1 MTEKTMSIGSAWR
14 SFYDKAGLPRIII
27 GVFFIFLN
35 ILSILLGITFG
46 PLMTDVLIR
55 ALMNM
60 ILVLAMVPGIRSGIG
75 LNFGLPLGILCGLL
89 GGVISIEMDL
99 SGAVGFFAAILIS
112 IPFAIIVG
120 IAYGF
125 LLNRV
130 KGSEMMVATYVG
142 FSAVSLMCIGW
153 MLLPLTAPEMAWPMG
168 RGVRTTI
175 SLEGRFNHILNDFWR
190 FPNKE
195 MDFSL
200 GGFEIP
206 TGLILFVGFMLFMMW
221 VINRSKMGIAMKAV
235 GANPKFAVASGLN
248 VNFYRMFGTVLS
260 TVFGAVGILVY
271 AQSFG
276 FLQLYLAPM
285 FMGFAAVAGV
295 LIGGAN
301 VRDANVSHVI
311 IGTFLF
317 QGLLV
322 VALPVANNIMTLGS
336 LAEIT
341 RIVVSNGIILYALT
355 QVTGG
360 D

>member
-1 MTEKTMSIGSAWR
+1 MTEKAMSFSTAWK
-14 SFYDKAGLPRIII
+14 SFYAKAGLPRIVI

-35 ILSILLGITFG
+35 IVSIVIGISFG
-46 PLMTDVLIR
+46 SLMTDVIIR

-89 GGVISIEMDL
+89 GGVISIELDFT
-99 SGAVGFFAAILIS
+99 GAMGFLMAILIA

-120 IAYGF
+120 IAYGW

-142 FSAVSLMCIGW
+142 FSAVSLMSIGW
-153 MLLPLTAPEMAWPMG
+153 MLLPLNAPEMAWPMG
-168 RGVRTTI
+168 MGVRTTI

-190 FPNKE
+190 FPTGD
-195 MDFSL
+195 MDLSF

-206 TGLILFVGFMLFMMW
+206 TGLILFVSFMLFVMW
-221 VINRSKMGIAMKAV
+221 VINRSKMGIAMKTV
-235 GANPKFAVASGLN
+235 GANPKFATASGLN

-260 TVFGAVGILVY
+260 TVFGAIGILVY

-301 VRDANVSHVI
+301 VRDANISHVI

-322 VALPVANNIMTLGS
+322 IALPVANNIMTLGS

-341 RIVVSNGIILYALT
+341 RLVVSNGIILYALT